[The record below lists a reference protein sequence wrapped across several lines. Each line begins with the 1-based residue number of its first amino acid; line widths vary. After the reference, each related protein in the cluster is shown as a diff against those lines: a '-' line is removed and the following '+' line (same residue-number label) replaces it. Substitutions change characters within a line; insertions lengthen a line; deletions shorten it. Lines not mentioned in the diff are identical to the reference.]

1 MGLRRNRVAGMEGAG
16 GDDARRES
24 GNGGAGT
31 YSDAAG
37 NLTGAGIGHGGSA
50 QDGEILSR
58 SERLRVSVGCESRQ
72 RGEEEE
78 KAPGEPKAK

>member
-1 MGLRRNRVAGMEGAG
+1 VGLRRNRVAGMEGAG

-58 SERLRVSVGCESRQ
+58 SERLRVSVGCVNRQ
-72 RGEEEE
+72 CGKGDEE
-78 KAPGEPKAK
+78 ARD